1 VIQRAF
7 GATRSSILVAGMLA
21 GLVLGPGTRAPAAAS
36 NAFCAASVAWSA
48 IHAATNPVA
57 PGSAATRYALAL
69 GVRGTTSVAASVTFI
84 GTKNAYIVQI
94 PVTPL
99 VVVMKKH
106 DRFTRAIVVHFPH
119 ATHIR
124 YAYVDT
130 AAVDGAPSVTCP
142 TVAESPGVP
151 KFWHWKQLLAGKRL
165 NLDATLQQALP
176 PLRCG
181 AVYRQARMARAGTVY
196 GGNFGFQ
203 TRSAD
208 VLVDIDS
215 LGKPALVK
223 LLRSS
228 GIPAFDRNV
237 IAAAEASRFHPAR
250 FLCSPVVSEYVF
262 VGQYSP

>member
-1 VIQRAF
+1 MRSAL
-7 GATRSSILVAGMLA
+7 GAVHSSILATAVLA
-21 GLVLGPGTRAPAAAS
+21 GAVVGPGVPAPADAS

-69 GVRGTTSVAASVTFI
+69 GVRGTTSAAASVTFI
-84 GTKNAYIVQI
+84 GTKNAYIVQV

-99 VVVMKKH
+99 VAVMKMR
-106 DRFTRAIVVHFPH
+106 DRFTRVIVVHFPH

-151 KFWHWKQLLAGKRL
+151 KFWHWKQLLAGKWL

-203 TRSAD
+203 ARSAE

-215 LGKPALVK
+215 LGKPALAK
-223 LLRSS
+223 LVRSS
-228 GIPAFDRNV
+228 GIPAFDQNV
-237 IAAAEASRFHPAR
+237 LAAAEASRFHPAR
-250 FLCSPVVSEYVF
+250 FLCSPVVSEYLF
-262 VGQYSP
+262 VGKYLP

>member
-1 VIQRAF
+1 MRSAL
-7 GATRSSILVAGMLA
+7 GAVRSSILAAAVLA
-21 GLVLGPGTRAPAAAS
+21 GTVVGPGVPEPAAAS

-69 GVRGTTSVAASVTFI
+69 GVRGTTSAAASVTFI

-99 VVVMKKH
+99 VVVMKKR
-106 DRFTRAIVVHFPH
+106 DRFTRVIVVHFPH
-119 ATHIR
+119 ATRIR

-130 AAVDGAPSVTCP
+130 AAVDGAPPVTCP
-142 TVAESPGVP
+142 TVAERPGVP
-151 KFWHWKQLLAGKRL
+151 KFWHWKQLLAGKWL

-203 TRSAD
+203 ARSAE
-208 VLVDIDS
+208 VLVDVDS
-215 LGKPALVK
+215 SGKPALVK
-223 LLRSS
+223 LVRSS
-228 GIPAFDRNV
+228 GIPGFDRNV
-237 IAAAEASRFHPAR
+237 LASAEASRFHPAR
-250 FLCSPVVSEYVF
+250 FLCSPVVSEYLF